1 MERGGAML
9 TRHRKGRKGRNG
21 REGPG
26 GSGMARSPL
35 DLLHFPLFAARGGPT
50 RQPTEPGG

>member
-21 REGPG
+21 REGPR